1 MEDTQEYMKNCAHEW
16 DSFYVCVY
24 CKRTKESVLQQQFA
38 EQLGSKLAKDFG
50 TTISNYTYLYGKFKV
65 AQGRIET
72 LEKTLQEVKDYGD
85 VCADALEAIAKI
97 CRETQ
102 EELKK

>member
-1 MEDTQEYMKNCAHEW
+1 MEEYMKNCVHEY
-16 DSFYVCVY
+16 DSSYVCVY
-24 CKRTKESVLQQQFA
+24 CKRTKASVVQQQLA
-38 EQLGSKLAKDFG
+38 ERVGNRISEELERMVKD
-50 TTISNYTYLYGKFKV
+50 YTYLYGKFKV

-97 CRETQ
+97 CREAQ